1 MYVLKINVCL
11 FVLWLQSWYK
21 CFVFVPW
28 FVFLFSSFIN
38 LGHLIVFAGLVSMG
52 RYSYSQPSSSDPYG
66 DRADSGYSETE
77 ELIRRDQA
85 EISLNYGEV
94 ATYPPQPEVEFGF
107 PHTCYC
113 GGQPRLAT
121 SRTSTDPGRLYYTCD
136 HVDDGDCHVWKW
148 WDVAVME
155 EMKAR
160 ENQLFLLEEKVDN
173 LNLMSDLETEE
184 KLVRLE
190 KLVEEKL
197 AKKKS
202 TVIGGVEVVIGVML
216 IVLVVIGLLIA
227 FK

>member
-21 CFVFVPW
+21 CFVFVLW
-28 FVFLFSSFIN
+28 FVFLLSSFIN

-202 TVIGGVEVVIGVML
+202 SVIGGVEVVIGVML
-216 IVLVVIGLLIA
+216 IVLVVIGVLIA